1 MRGAEAPGPARAN
14 GQRLV
19 ARPAP
24 EPQSRPLAAL
34 RRRGG
39 ERGGE
44 QPRAPPQPSGHQ
56 DGGGLCQDAAAVR
69 EPGPGFGGP
78 GRGAPAPQPERP
90 GAGARADR
98 RVSAAAPQGPAC
110 AAAER
115 AHAAEEAERRRG
127 PGEWPGRARG
137 ALGRPAGPPRRGWKL
152 GRWRDSSGEGLGTA
166 GLGGAPRSATAT
178 LPPQM
183 HLSEPGRPD
192 ITGRRAVCC
201 FLWGSCRCPVTKS
214 VSPVP
219 QKVSGLQ
226 RVLFAGGLRRACL
239 FWKTHSNVCASGLPW
254 QPPLLRGRLRS
265 WKSLGELL
273 APEFHHWEHSV
284 LRDAP

>member
-1 MRGAEAPGPARAN
+1 MRGAEAPGRARAN
-14 GQRLV
+14 GQRLA

-24 EPQSRPLAAL
+24 ERQSRPLAAWL
-34 RRRGG
+34 RRGG

-44 QPRAPPQPSGHQ
+44 QPRALPQPSGHQ
-56 DGGGLCQDAAAVR
+56 DGGGLCQDAAALR
-69 EPGPGFGGP
+69 EPSPGLGGP
-78 GRGAPAPQPERP
+78 GRRPSAPQPERP
-90 GAGARADR
+90 GAGARAAR

-137 ALGRPAGPPRRGWKL
+137 ALGRPAGPPRCVWKL
-152 GRWRDSSGEGLGTA
+152 GRWRDSAGEGPGTS
-166 GLGGAPRSATAT
+166 GLGGAPRAATAT
-178 LPPQM
+178 LPPHI
-183 HLSEPGRPD
+183 HLGEPERWSFA
-192 ITGRRAVCC
+192 GRRVVCC

-214 VSPVP
+214 TSPVP
-219 QKVSGLQ
+219 QEVLGLQ

-239 FWKTHSNVCASGLPW
+239 FWKTHSHVWASGLPW
-254 QPPLLRGRLRS
+254 QTLLLRGRLRS

-273 APEFHHWEHSV
+273 APEF
-284 LRDAP
+284 